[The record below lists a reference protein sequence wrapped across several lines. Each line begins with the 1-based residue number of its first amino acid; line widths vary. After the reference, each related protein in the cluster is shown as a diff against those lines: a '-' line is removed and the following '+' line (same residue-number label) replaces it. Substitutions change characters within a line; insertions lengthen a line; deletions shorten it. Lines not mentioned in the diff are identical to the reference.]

1 MYSYKIWGGSYD
13 LYDDKIIYHEK
24 KFSKGEFIAMFN
36 EAVKNDNRDCHE
48 VADYLVKHH
57 GFKTSIA
64 HMVFTIGSRDQEL
77 TEVNPETGKSEPN
90 NRSYRTTEIWPRED
104 GGFRIWG

>member
-1 MYSYKIWGGSYD
+1 MYSYKIWDGCYD

-24 KFSKGEFIAMFN
+24 RFSKGEFIAMFN
-36 EAVKNDNRDCHE
+36 EAVKNDNRDCFE

-64 HMVFTIGSRDQEL
+64 QMVFTIGSRGTEL
-77 TEVNPETGKSEPN
+77 TEINPETGKSDHGN
-90 NRSYRTTEIWPRED
+90 GSYRKTEIWPR
-104 GGFRIWG
+104 